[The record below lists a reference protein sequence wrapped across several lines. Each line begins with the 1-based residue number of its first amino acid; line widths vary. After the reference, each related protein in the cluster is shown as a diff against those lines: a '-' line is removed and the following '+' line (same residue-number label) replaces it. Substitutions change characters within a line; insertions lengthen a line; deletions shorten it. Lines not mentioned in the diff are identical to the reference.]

1 MDESAPAAVLVID
14 DEPLMLRLLRALFE
28 TDGYTVYEAM
38 TGPMGLGLIPT
49 VSPLAV
55 VVDVMMPG
63 MDGIEVCR
71 QIAAEYPDLPVII
84 LTGSDD
90 PEVERRCM
98 AAGASHFIT
107 KPPEPFQLTE
117 LLNSYLAQPAR

>member
-14 DEPLMLRLLRALFE
+14 DEPIMLRLLRALFE

-55 VVDVMMPG
+55 VLDVMMPG
-63 MDGIEVCR
+63 MDGIDVCK
-71 QIAAEYPDLPVII
+71 QISAEHPGLPVII

-90 PEVERRCM
+90 PEVERRSM
-98 AAGASHFIT
+98 EAGAQHFIT

-117 LLNSYLAQPAR
+117 LMQSYLKEPAR